1 MDDDSGKKM
10 FLTLTRLCDDLAWDR
25 LANEEELYTL
35 TRENAGPK
43 DLVKLAEAFGLM
55 LVKLEARKID
65 RENLIRDLKNRAQE
79 LEKARLILSERNSV
93 LNQAIA
99 ETYNPRQL
107 IGQCEAIR
115 KVAALALSIARRP
128 INTMILGP
136 TGSGK
141 EVVAK
146 MIHFNSPRREKN
158 FIAVNC
164 TAIAD
169 TLFESEMFGIEK
181 GVATGVERRR
191 GLIEEAS
198 GGTLFLDE
206 VADMNLAN
214 QAKLLRALEER
225 EVMRVGSSRTIAVDL
240 RVISATNVDLAR
252 AVKEKKFREDLYY
265 RLNVAEIRLPSL
277 AERGDD
283 VIILAK
289 EFLARHSFRL
299 ERGDLSLSKEAIRAV
314 QNYHWPGNV
323 RELNNE
329 MERAAALTAWPVI
342 GLEDLSE
349 KLRSAG
355 SVLKERDVVAGGLK
369 EPNIERVGP
378 SSDESLSL
386 MDLSLLDIERKA
398 VEAAL
403 TRHNGNRTRAAHDL
417 GLSREGLRKKIKRL
431 WPDQSTTH

>member
-10 FLTLTRLCDDLAWDR
+10 FLTLTKLCDDLAWDR
-25 LANEEELYTL
+25 PANEEELYAL

-65 RENLIRDLKNRAQE
+65 RENLIRALENRAKE

-99 ETYNPRQL
+99 ETYNPRRL

-115 KVAALALSIARRP
+115 QVAALALSVARRP
-128 INTMILGP
+128 INTVILGP

-164 TAIAD
+164 AAIAD

-206 VADMNLAN
+206 VADLSLAN
-214 QAKLLRALEER
+214 QVKLLRALEER

-240 RVISATNVDLAR
+240 RVISATNVDLAQ
-252 AVKEKKFREDLYY
+252 AVQEKKFREDLYY
-265 RLNVAEIRLPSL
+265 RLNVAEIRLPPL

-283 VIILAK
+283 VLILAK

-329 MERAAALTAWPVI
+329 MERAAALTACPVI

-355 SVLKERDVVAGGLK
+355 SGQKA
-369 EPNIERVGP
+369 PNIELAPP
-378 SSDESLSL
+378 SSDESPRLTP
-386 MDLSLLDIERKA
+386 LSLLDIERKA

-403 TRHNGNRTRAAHDL
+403 NRHKGNRTQAAHDL

-431 WPDQSTTH
+431 WPDQ